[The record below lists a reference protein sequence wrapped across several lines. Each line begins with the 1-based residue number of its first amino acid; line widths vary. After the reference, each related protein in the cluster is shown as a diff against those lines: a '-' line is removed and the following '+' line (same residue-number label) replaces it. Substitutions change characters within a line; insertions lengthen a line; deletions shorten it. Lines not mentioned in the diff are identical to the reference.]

1 MSSRKA
7 DRIWAMPWLEKV
19 GNNPK
24 FLADSNKKIYARRA
38 TFYML
43 RKIFYVV
50 RKKNHVVRKKFYV
63 ASIFG
68 GTASRK
74 NRPPWEVS
82 STTGEVSSTAGS
94 FFSTASRVCN
104 ALSAFSKWLML
115 ALMAGQWRGCGA
127 VCGLAF
133 HPGAGFSDAG

>member
-1 MSSRKA
+1 
-7 DRIWAMPWLEKV
+7 
-19 GNNPK
+19 
-24 FLADSNKKIYARRA
+24 
-38 TFYML
+38 ML

-68 GTASRK
+68 GTASCK

-82 STTGEVSSTAGS
+82 STAGY
-94 FFSTASRVCN
+94 FFPTASRVCN

-115 ALMAGQWRGCGA
+115 ALMAGLWRGCGA